1 MTKFP
6 MYSDTNY
13 YMLVASL
20 PHMPRTFELDQVPI
34 SRIRLEQRL
43 AMLGEHDRRVVEQ
56 VQGFLLWDRQHPER
70 TDEEVQREYD
80 RLMKSIANKLVRD
93 IVGHRMDVRTITSAL
108 RRRRLGLAPPS
119 GVGQYV
125 DHIQKHW
132 EQLDFRLA
140 REHPWIP
147 LVRRYMEAN
156 EPLQAERQLL
166 LATWNRWVKLADEFH
181 FSFETILLY
190 LARWEI
196 VDRWTR
202 LNESLGRQ
210 RFEELLA
217 ETLGDHA
224 RINN

>member
-1 MTKFP
+1 MS
-6 MYSDTNY
+6 SDTNY

-20 PHMPRTFELDQVPI
+20 PHMPRTFDVDQVPI
-34 SRIRLEQRL
+34 SRIRLQQRL
-43 AMLGEHDRRVVEQ
+43 AMLGEHDSNVVEQ

-80 RLMKSIANKLVRD
+80 RLMKSITNKLVRD

-125 DHIQKHW
+125 DQIRKHW
-132 EQLDFRLA
+132 DHPDFRLA
-140 REHPWIP
+140 REHSWIP
-147 LVRRYMEAN
+147 LVRHHMEAN
-156 EPLQAERQLL
+156 EPLPAERQLL
-166 LATWNRWVKLADEFH
+166 LATWNRWVQLADEHH

-202 LNESLGRQ
+202 LNDSLGRQ
-210 RFEELLA
+210 RFETLLT
-217 ETLGDHA
+217 ETLGDYA
-224 RINN
+224 RTHN